1 MRYIY
6 KTKNSKDYNVIE
18 LGIFYEIGG
27 YSYFTGDKKPRCYYI
42 GAKPVNRI

>member
-27 YSYFTGDKKPRCYYI
+27 YSYFTGDKKPQWIRYNN
-42 GAKPVNRI
+42 VNDES